1 MIQRNMRVSMAATL
15 GMLFVMLA
23 FGRGRLAPFYDG
35 VGTAAA
41 EFAANV
47 RAPLT
52 HVFMGE
58 QPGPGEAQGPPK
70 NEISPPDAVSSTPA
84 RLAAEAVSPDNA
96 PGKET
101 PTAPLPQPEREAP
114 AEEASPALPDPQA
127 VRDSA
132 AAEVEAL
139 PPLHDEL
146 IEVLEAIHEALT
158 DREEKRQARQRV
170 TLARLAKRHQIQ
182 DLRLWMANFGKPG
195 WSIPS
200 ARRSAERGRARLEH
214 EIAEAKATLAK
225 LREPEPWP
233 IGRP

>member
-58 QPGPGEAQGPPK
+58 QLGPGETQGPPK

-139 PPLHDEL
+139 APLHDEL

-170 TLARLAKRHQIQ
+170 TLARLAKRHQIR
-182 DLRLWMANFGKPG
+182 DLRLYIAPKQPE
-195 WSIPS
+195 WSVQS
-200 ARRSAERGRARLEH
+200 ARRSAARARGRLEH
-214 EIAEAKATLAK
+214 EIAEARETLAK
-225 LREPEPWP
+225 LRGPEPSS
-233 IGRP
+233 ILRPS